1 MELRE
6 IKGINQRIYEL
17 DTDITRSS
25 KVIFIATIL
34 FCITKNK
41 DFLNANKLTTLIDF
55 TSEKKKPID
64 QLIDLAK
71 EEIKELNLQK
81 NTEKAIMDSLKTIE
95 GVSTGLDKDRTR
107 FKEFIYD
114 FITKWFPS
122 IKPSDLFLETL
133 YMEIDKKAKNSD
145 TGVVLT
151 PIFAAELM
159 VDLADID
166 YKKDIIADL
175 CSGTGL
181 FSLLSYSKMLKD
193 MDNDLTA
200 KKISNKEY
208 NEYKDRL
215 YNSIVANDNDAKMVT

>member
-1 MELRE
+1 MQLRE
-6 IKGINQRIYEL
+6 IKGIKQRIYEL

-71 EEIKELNLQK
+71 TEIKGLNLQT

-166 YKKDIIADL
+166 YKKDIIAVL

-181 FSLLSYSKMLKD
+181 FSLLSYLKR
-193 MDNDLTA
+193 N
-200 KKISNKEY
+200 
-208 NEYKDRL
+208 R
-215 YNSIVANDNDAKMVT
+215 

>member
-71 EEIKELNLQK
+71 TEIKELNLQK

-107 FKEFIYD
+107 FKDFLYD
-114 FITKWFPS
+114 FITKWFSS

-133 YMEIDKKAKNSD
+133 YMEIDKR
-145 TGVVLT
+145 
-151 PIFAAELM
+151 
-159 VDLADID
+159 
-166 YKKDIIADL
+166 
-175 CSGTGL
+175 
-181 FSLLSYSKMLKD
+181 LK
-193 MDNDLTA
+193 
-200 KKISNKEY
+200 
-208 NEYKDRL
+208 
-215 YNSIVANDNDAKMVT
+215 IVILV